1 MSTYFRYCMA
11 KFPLDCKMQLLDEGR
26 TEPSFL
32 TLPGQKCMMWIAFCQ
47 LHVSTYFLWVSGK
60 LIYSN
65 VFLSF
70 LFPYNV
76 LRGNPTF
83 GVFLNSCYIF
93 LNGT

>member
-1 MSTYFRYCMA
+1 MVEKDKCQLI
-11 KFPLDCKMQLLDEGR
+11 LDIVWQSFHWIAKMQLLDEGR

-83 GVFLNSCYIF
+83 GFS
-93 LNGT
+93 